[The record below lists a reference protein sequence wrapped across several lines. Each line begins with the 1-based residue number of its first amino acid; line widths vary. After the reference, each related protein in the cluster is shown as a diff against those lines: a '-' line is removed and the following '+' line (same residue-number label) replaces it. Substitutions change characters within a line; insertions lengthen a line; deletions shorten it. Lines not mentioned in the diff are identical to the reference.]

1 MTNYYD
7 VLNRLQVKA
16 TATVEKAVKEELK
29 TEDPPKEEARAILE
43 EKLNESTKGN
53 DRKRSSRSDKQ
64 DL

>member
-16 TATVEKAVKEELK
+16 TATVEKAVQEELEK
-29 TEDPPKEEARAILE
+29 EDPPKEEAKAILE